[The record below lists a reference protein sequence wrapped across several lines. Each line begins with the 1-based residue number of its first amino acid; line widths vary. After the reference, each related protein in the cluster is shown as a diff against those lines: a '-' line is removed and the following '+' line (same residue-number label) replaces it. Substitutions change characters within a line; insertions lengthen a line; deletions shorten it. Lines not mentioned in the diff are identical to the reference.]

1 MLLATYQHRFEHQ
14 QPTSINKDA
23 LPCDLPSFLTDQ
35 KTHGISKVL
44 GLLQTSNQQDPRLQF
59 RISDPR
65 SPVASLRRLAL
76 ERTV

>member
-14 QPTSINKDA
+14 QPTSIDKDA

-44 GLLQTSNQQDPRLQF
+44 GLLQTCNQQDQDCNSGYQILVYLWPL
-59 RISDPR
+59 
-65 SPVASLRRLAL
+65 
-76 ERTV
+76 